1 MATKANDCGFHERAK
16 EAIITL
22 NKVDAFKI
30 AEQASSEMS
39 ASDLVALIE
48 EGYRAGMVVVGD
60 KFGRGEMFLPE
71 LVAAAEAMKSSLEIM
86 QPKLREGKITQEP
99 VGRIVLATVK
109 SDLHDI
115 GKTMVASLL
124 TARGFEV
131 IDLGVDVDPLDIID
145 TAEKSEA
152 DIIGLSALL
161 TTTIEGQK
169 DVIESLKEKGRR
181 EKFKI
186 MIGGAASS
194 RLWAE
199 EIGADAYGADAQ
211 EAVSIA
217 EDLVNLTRTGRN
229 QTESHSP
236 IS

>member
-1 MATKANDCGFHERAK
+1 MATEAKVYELREKAK
-16 EAIITL
+16 EAILTI
-22 NKVDAFKI
+22 NKAEAFRI
-30 AEQASSEMS
+30 AEQASSELS
-39 ASDLVALIE
+39 ASDLVDLIE
-48 EGYRAGMVVVGD
+48 KGFRAGIVVVGD
-60 KFGRGEMFLPE
+60 KFGRGDMFLPE
-71 LVAAAEAMKSSLEIM
+71 LVAAAEAMKGSLEIM
-86 QPKLREGKITQEP
+86 ESKLRESKIARQP

>member
-1 MATKANDCGFHERAK
+1 MVTEDNERGLQEKAKA
-16 EAIITL
+16 AIITL
-22 NKVDAFKI
+22 NKAEALKI

-39 ASDLVALIE
+39 ASDLVTLIE

-71 LVAAAEAMKSSLEIM
+71 LVAAAEAVKSSLEIM
-86 QPKLREGKITQEP
+86 QPKIREGKITQEP

-109 SDLHDI
+109 NDLHDI

-131 IDLGVDVDPLDIID
+131 IDLGVDVDASDIID
-145 TAEKSEA
+145 TAEKSGA

-181 EKFKI
+181 EEFKI

-211 EAVSIA
+211 EAVGIA
-217 EDLVNLTRTGRN
+217 ESLLT
-229 QTESHSP
+229 
-236 IS
+236 

>member
-1 MATKANDCGFHERAK
+1 MATKANVCGLQERAK

-22 NKVDAFKI
+22 NKAEAFKI

-48 EGYRAGMVVVGD
+48 KGYRAGMVVVGD
-60 KFGRGEMFLPE
+60 KFGTGEMFLPE

-86 QPKLREGKITQEP
+86 QPKLREGKIAQEP

-145 TAEKSEA
+145 TAEESEA
-152 DIIGLSALL
+152 HIIGLSALL

-181 EKFKI
+181 ENFKI

-217 EDLVNLTRTGRN
+217 EDLLNLTQQAG
-229 QTESHSP
+229 
-236 IS
+236 IDD